1 MSVFCALKHSSSS
14 HHDSVTDELFTD
26 HNDFFPYFLQNM

>member
-1 MSVFCALKHSSSS
+1 MSVFCALKHSS
-14 HHDSVTDELFTD
+14 HHYSVTDELFTN